1 MTPAVVLVNPQ
12 LPENIGAAA
21 RAMLNF
27 GLTELRLVAPRDSF
41 PDIRATRMAAG
52 ADRVLEAATVYA
64 TTAEA
69 VADLHYVLATC
80 PRDREMVK
88 PVITPREAMGRAS
101 AEVRQGRRAGILF
114 GPERTGLVNED
125 VVRADARVEIPT
137 NPEYSSLNL
146 AQAVVVLAYE
156 WFQATHDTPAEVL
169 NLGKTQLATRAAVEG
184 LFEHLEA
191 ELDYCHFFKSPRMKP
206 TIVQNIRNTLL
217 RNRFTDQEVRTFR
230 GIIRALVHKY

>member
-12 LPENIGAAA
+12 LPENIGATA

-27 GLTELRLVAPRDSF
+27 GLTELRLVAPRDAF

-52 ADRVLEAATVYA
+52 AERVLEAATVYPTSA
-64 TTAEA
+64 DA

-88 PVITPREAMGRAS
+88 PTFTPRHAMQQAA
-101 AEVRQGRRAGILF
+101 AEVTAGRKVGILF

-156 WFQATHDTPAEVL
+156 WFQATHDTPPEVL
-169 NLGKTQLATRAAVEG
+169 ELGKTTHATREAVEG
-184 LFEHLEA
+184 LYEHLEA
-191 ELDYCHFFKSPRMKP
+191 ELDYCHFFKSPAMKP
-206 TIVQNIRNTLL
+206 GIVNNIRNTIL
-217 RNRFTDQEVRTFR
+217 RARMTDQEVRTFR